1 MKLKKILS
9 AVVAGAM
16 AVTAM
21 ASLSMFGATAETA
34 EDIVL
39 GNPNS
44 KIAKVEIN
52 FDFNCVNNN
61 DGELQNWMYDYTACE
76 CAINLWSG
84 ADSASQWIKFGVGG
98 SNQAQYFVSDGY
110 EDPFFVTYSGTDF
123 ENYTAS
129 FDVNFDS
136 VVSYAAVQNYVVS
149 NSAQDDYKNI
159 TMNFSINYV
168 KLYDAQDNV
177 VASYGAGEAVEPNVL
192 YAQKTDVVNGVYAER
207 FVMLITEEQAAA
219 ATKVDFTL
227 GNGAAQVVKS
237 SGNYYTEISA
247 AGDTLVAPEG
257 YVFVAYAVTNIP
269 EDVTLSCSAAVQ

>member
-21 ASLSMFGATAETA
+21 ASMSMFGASAETA

-44 KIAKVEIN
+44 KIAKVDIN

-61 DGELQNWMYDYTACE
+61 DGALQNWMYDYTACE

-84 ADSASQWIKFGVGG
+84 ADSASQWLKFGVGG

-159 TMNFSINYV
+159 TMNFTINYV
-168 KLYDAQDNV
+168 KLYDAQGNV
-177 VASYGAGEAVEPNVL
+177 VASYGDELQPNTL
-192 YAQKTDVVNGVYAER
+192 YAQKTDVVNGVYSER
-207 FVMLITEEQAAA
+207 FVMLISQTEAAA

-227 GNGAAQVVKS
+227 GNGASTVVKS
-237 SGNYYTEISA
+237 SGNYYTEISV

-269 EDVTLSCSAAVQ
+269 ESVTLSCNAVVQ

>member
-44 KIAKVEIN
+44 KIAKVDVN
-52 FDFNCVNNN
+52 FDFNCVNNKA
-61 DGELQNWMYDYTACE
+61 GAMESWMYDYTNCE
-76 CAINLWSG
+76 CAINLWSD
-84 ADSASQWIKFGVGG
+84 ADSASQWLKFGVGG
-98 SNQAQYFVSDGY
+98 KEQAKWMVSDGY
-110 EDPFFVTYSGTDF
+110 TDPFYVTYAGEDF
-123 ENYTAS
+123 DNYTAS

-136 VVSYAAVQNYVVS
+136 VVSYASVMNYVTS
-149 NSAQDDYKNI
+149 NSAKDDYKDI
-159 TMNFSINYV
+159 TMNFTINYV
-168 KLYDAQDNV
+168 KLYDAQGKV
-177 VASYGAGEAVEPNVL
+177 VASYGDELQPNTL
-192 YAQKTDVVNGVYAER
+192 YAQKTDVVNGVYSER
-207 FVMLITEEQAAA
+207 FVMLISQTEAAA

-227 GNGAAQVVKS
+227 GNGASTVVKS
-237 SGNYYTEISA
+237 SGNYYTEISV

-269 EDVTLSCSAAVQ
+269 ESVTLSCNAVVQ